1 MFTFIFNKK
10 EPKSI
15 ILKRL
20 IKYINSYVTLEKEE
34 LAIILSFF
42 KSKTLLKDK
51 FIMKKEQVVT
61 DYYFIASGGLIIY
74 EIKDE
79 VQYTRY
85 LAFENEF
92 IGDITK
98 IKNKKRSKS
107 YIRAIENTELFSISH
122 HDMEILYNR
131 FPLWQKFGRLVWE
144 DAFAS
149 VLYGIHNFQTLTAK
163 ERYLDLLKRSDLVFR
178 VPLKDL
184 SLFLGITPQSLS
196 RIRKE
201 ISTAKLP
208 QTSSKK

>member
-1 MFTFIFNKK
+1 
-10 EPKSI
+10 
-15 ILKRL
+15 
-20 IKYINSYVTLEKEE
+20 
-34 LAIILSFF
+34 
-42 KSKTLLKDK
+42 
-51 FIMKKEQVVT
+51 MKKEQVVT
-61 DYYFIASGGLIIY
+61 DYYFIVSGGLIIY

-98 IKNKKRSKS
+98 IKNKTRSKS

-122 HDMEILYNR
+122 NDMEILYDR
-131 FPLWQKFGRLVWE
+131 FPSWQKFGRLVWE

-201 ISTAKLP
+201 ISTTKN
-208 QTSSKK
+208 

>member
-1 MFTFIFNKK
+1 M
-10 EPKSI
+10 E
-15 ILKRL
+15 RL
-20 IKYINSYVTLEKEE
+20 IEYINSYVTLEKKE
-34 LAIILSFF
+34 LDIILSFF

-98 IKNKKRSKS
+98 IKNRKRSIS
-107 YIRAIENTELFSISH
+107 YIKAIENTTLFSISH
-122 HDMEILYNR
+122 SEMEILYDR

-201 ISTAKLP
+201 IST
-208 QTSSKK
+208 TKK

>member
-1 MFTFIFNKK
+1 M
-10 EPKSI
+10 E
-15 ILKRL
+15 RL
-20 IKYINSYVTLEKEE
+20 INYINSYVTLEKKE
-34 LAIILSFF
+34 LDIILSFF

-61 DYYFIASGGLIIY
+61 DYYFIVSGGLIIY

-98 IKNKKRSKS
+98 IKNKTRSKS

-122 HDMEILYNR
+122 NDMEILYDR
-131 FPLWQKFGRLVWE
+131 FPSWQKFGRLVWE

-201 ISTAKLP
+201 ISTTKN
-208 QTSSKK
+208 

>member
-1 MFTFIFNKK
+1 M
-10 EPKSI
+10 E
-15 ILKRL
+15 RL
-20 IKYINSYVTLEKEE
+20 IKYINSYVTLEKKE
-34 LAIILSFF
+34 LDIILSFF

-61 DYYFIASGGLIIY
+61 DYYFIVSGGLIIY

-98 IKNKKRSKS
+98 IKNKTRSKS

-122 HDMEILYNR
+122 NDMEILYDR
-131 FPLWQKFGRLVWE
+131 FPSWQKFGRLVWE

-201 ISTAKLP
+201 IST
-208 QTSSKK
+208 TKK

>member
-1 MFTFIFNKK
+1 M
-10 EPKSI
+10 E
-15 ILKRL
+15 RL
-20 IKYINSYVTLEKEE
+20 IEYINSYVTLEKKE
-34 LAIILSFF
+34 LDIILSFF

-98 IKNKKRSKS
+98 IKNRKRSIS
-107 YIRAIENTELFSISH
+107 YIKAIENTTLFSISH
-122 HDMEILYNR
+122 SDMEILYDR

-201 ISTAKLP
+201 IST
-208 QTSSKK
+208 TKK